1 MEIVL
6 HQLFLSLAV
15 LLLSSINVQYL
26 HIVVVFARND
36 RRDGVGALRLVSI
49 VLYGRGGRFIHHLL
63 SAPEIVGEGVADTGD
78 EKIPT
83 GTRLHHSLTQG
94 VFRAA
99 IGDAALPL
107 VSVRDD
113 DLERLHLH
121 PVEES
126 LLGAAHLQRARVGLT
141 IVLCRVTV
149 LCVTPYLTLFL
160 PCSNDNRWGLDPK
173 HL

>member
-6 HQLFLSLAV
+6 HKFLLPLAV
-15 LLLSSINVQYL
+15 FLFPSINVQYL
-26 HIVVVFARND
+26 NILVVFARND

-49 VLYGRGGRFIHHLL
+49 VLYGGSGRFIHHLL
-63 SAPEIVGEGVADTGD
+63 SASEIVGEGVAHTGD

-83 GTRLHHSLTQG
+83 GTRLHRSLTQG

-99 IGDAALPL
+99 ILDAALPL
-107 VSVRDD
+107 VTVGDD

-126 LLGAAHLQRARVGLT
+126 LLGAAHLQRARIGLA
-141 IVLCRVTV
+141 IVLCRVTL

-160 PCSNDNRWGLDPK
+160 RCSDDNRWWLDPK